1 VSWRTD
7 MHPSVPAAGAG
18 PTETRLTASLTE
30 KNALIMS
37 RLKKSNS
44 LVIDLA
50 EKRIAGLESIDPAL
64 SLSTEL
70 TLALYKTALT
80 TARDVQPRTAAQRG
94 TRRTEAAKAD
104 PNRSR
109 ALADRSRRML
119 SGVEAKYGPDSDE
132 YEKAGGTRRSEH
144 RKRRDDGEDD
154 ASPSGTP
161 KAS

>member
-1 VSWRTD
+1 
-7 MHPSVPAAGAG
+7 
-18 PTETRLTASLTE
+18 
-30 KNALIMS
+30 MS

-64 SLSTEL
+64 SISTDL

-80 TARDVQPRTAAQRG
+80 TARDAVANYNKLLSQVD
-94 TRRTEAAKAD
+94 EASNKLKVAE
-104 PNRSR
+104 R

-144 RKRRDDGEDD
+144 RKRRDSGEDGT
-154 ASPSGTP
+154 STTVTP